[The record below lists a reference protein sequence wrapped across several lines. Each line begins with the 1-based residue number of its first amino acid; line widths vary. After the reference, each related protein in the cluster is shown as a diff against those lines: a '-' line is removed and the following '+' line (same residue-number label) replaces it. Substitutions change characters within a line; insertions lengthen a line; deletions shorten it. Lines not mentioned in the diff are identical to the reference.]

1 MLRREIEKLAPMND
15 KEKIEAYRKRYA
27 FFRFRMFS
35 TIKNLVEEQ
44 NKTGTM
50 SIDKDLMDEV
60 EKYRTEEMTIL

>member
-35 TIKNLVEEQ
+35 TIKTLVKQCSE
-44 NKTGTM
+44 TGTM